1 MFTDLIEW
9 PALTM
14 FRNGMIVTYNEDVQQ
29 ATEKQLHDWLTSED
43 TLKIIGVI
51 DEVSFYTNVK
61 LYLNQNNNLGK
72 SENAQQYNRGRR

>member
-1 MFTDLIEW
+1 MIINILFADLIEW

-14 FRNGMIVTYNEDVQQ
+14 FRNGMIVTYNENVQL

-51 DEVSFYTNVK
+51 DEVILIERKHVLIKTFRSI
-61 LYLNQNNNLGK
+61 
-72 SENAQQYNRGRR
+72 

>member
-1 MFTDLIEW
+1 
-9 PALTM
+9 M

-51 DEVSFYTNVK
+51 DEVSLFHK
-61 LYLNQNNNLGK
+61 WEIIFESK
-72 SENAQQYNRGRR
+72 